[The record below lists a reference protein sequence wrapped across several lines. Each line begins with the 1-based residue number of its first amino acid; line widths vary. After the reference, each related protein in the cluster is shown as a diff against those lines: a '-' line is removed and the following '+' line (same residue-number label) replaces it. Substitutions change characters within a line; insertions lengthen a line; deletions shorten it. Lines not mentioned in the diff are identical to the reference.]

1 MLDDPPR
8 PRARPEPRLAARAEP
23 VVSVVL
29 CVRNGERTL
38 GEQLAALGAQD
49 FAGEWELLVVDNG
62 STDGT
67 PLVIEHG
74 CVALPVWVLA
84 EPRVGLN
91 YARNRAIAAARAE
104 KVVLCDADDVV
115 TPGWLRTMV
124 AALDHFDLV
133 GGALEV
139 DGLNAPSV
147 RTSSPQSDRLPESM
161 HRPYAVGANF
171 GLRKRVWAEIGGFDG
186 AFAGGCDET
195 DFCLR
200 AQDAGYTIG
209 FESSAVV
216 HYRLRAQLGGT
227 ARQHYGYGRGEE
239 RMNAKRWRLGC
250 ADADDAATRWSWL
263 ASETRTHL
271 VDTPTVL
278 AAAGGRRRFVERS
291 AFLTGRFVELL
302 GERVGYRRTSVGG

>member
-1 MLDDPPR
+1 MLDDPLR
-8 PRARPEPRLAARAEP
+8 SRARPDPRLTVPVAP

-29 CVRNGERTL
+29 CVRNGEETL
-38 GEQLAALGAQD
+38 GEQLAALAAQD
-49 FAGEWELLVVDNG
+49 FSGDWELLVVDNG
-62 STDGT
+62 STDDT
-67 PLVIEHG
+67 PAVIELG
-74 CVALPVWVLA
+74 CAGLPVRVLA

-91 YARNRAIAAARAE
+91 FARNRAIAAARAE
-104 KVVLCDADDVV
+104 KVVLCDADDAV

-124 AALDHFDLV
+124 AALDRFDLV

-139 DGLNAPSV
+139 DRLNAPSV

-171 GLRKRVWAEIGGFDG
+171 GLCKRVWAAIGGFDA

-200 AQDAGYTIG
+200 AQDAGFTIG
-209 FESSAVV
+209 FEPAAVV

-227 ARQHYGYGRGEE
+227 ASQHYGYGRGEE
-239 RMNAKRWRLGC
+239 RMNAKRRRLGC
-250 ADADDAATRWSWL
+250 ADADDAATRWYWL
-263 ASETRTHL
+263 ASETRAHL
-271 VDTPTVL
+271 VDTPAVF
-278 AAAGGRRRFVERS
+278 AAGDGRRRFVERS

-302 GERVGYRRTSVGG
+302 GERVGRRRTAVGG